1 MRADR
6 KMTLAVTGG
15 IGSGKSLVC
24 SILGRNGFPVYDS
37 DSRTKDLYLSV
48 PGLSGR
54 ISDALGIDLCCPD
67 GTLDRAGLAAV
78 VFSDPD
84 KLRLLES
91 IVYPEVKADFLK
103 WKENTPEDCMWVV
116 MESAVILEKPF
127 FRDLID
133 KVLLVD
139 APVKLRLE
147 RTMERDRSDAET
159 VGRRMASQRLFTDI
173 SEGRRRPDADFVIV
187 NDGDES
193 SLERKVEAFCRNIL
207 PTK

>member
-1 MRADR
+1 MRTDR

-54 ISDALGIDLCCPD
+54 ISDALGIDLCRPD

-91 IVYPEVKADFLK
+91 IVYPEVKTDFLK
-103 WKENTPEDCMWVV
+103 WKENTPEDCIWVV

-139 APVKLRLE
+139 A
-147 RTMERDRSDAET
+147 
-159 VGRRMASQRLFTDI
+159 
-173 SEGRRRPDADFVIV
+173 
-187 NDGDES
+187 DGDVKVGAPYVEGAVVKATVVDDS
-193 SLERKVEAFCRNIL
+193 CRAKKVLIFKKKRRKGYQKLTGHRQNLSKIQINEIA
-207 PTK
+207 